1 MTDVSAL
8 LDKAGVVVMVLS
20 ALASVVNHVVRKQQ
34 DAGQTVAGWLYQ
46 VNAILNVGALNLDKA
61 VQQFKASK
69 EAGSTFSIV
78 GTLLSLLKGKAPAI
92 EAVLE
97 KAAEVEKKAEGELHA
112 VEVTAGEGIKLVDA
126 PVTLVKEDAV
136 EDKVELT
143 VSTPETEEKV
153 AEGDVAASVLAG
165 IADYVHNEEEEQLPP
180 PPEEIVVPELA
191 EDTVAYVTEPKKKRT
206 RKTEVAEKA
215 SPKRRK
221 KA

>member
-112 VEVTAGEGIKLVDA
+112 IEVTAGEGIKLVNA
-126 PVTLVKEDAV
+126 PITLVKEDAV
-136 EDKVELT
+136 EEKVELT

-165 IADYVHNEEEEQLPP
+165 IADYVHNEEEQLPP
-180 PPEEIVVPELA
+180 PPAEIVVPELA

-206 RKTEVAEKA
+206 RKTEVVAEKA